1 MELKSN
7 ILIVAFLV
15 LITLTRPTFSRV
27 GPGDHAE
34 DLDKEVVYEIDYRGP
49 ETHSFVPPPDRSN
62 GSPFVHH
69 ESVMAHHKLKDP
81 RGRKIGN

>member
-1 MELKSN
+1 MELLKSN
-7 ILIVAFLV
+7 ILIIVVFLV
-15 LITLTRPTFSRV
+15 LTVTRPTFSRV
-27 GPGDHAE
+27 SPGAHAE
-34 DLDKEVVYEIDYRGP
+34 DPANEVYEIDYRGP
-49 ETHSFVPPPDRSN
+49 ETHSFIPPPDRST